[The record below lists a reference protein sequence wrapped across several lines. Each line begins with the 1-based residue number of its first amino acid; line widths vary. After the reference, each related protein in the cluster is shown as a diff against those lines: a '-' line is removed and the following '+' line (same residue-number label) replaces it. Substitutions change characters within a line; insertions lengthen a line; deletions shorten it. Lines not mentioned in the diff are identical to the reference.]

1 MSHRLVQLRS
11 AIAALRPEDVAGQA
25 FAVDA
30 HEHISFPGHI
40 SFDQR
45 QVMLS
50 VQLRAVEI
58 QIEIAVFSRHLHHL
72 HSLDQFFPG
81 ATVFDQ
87 RLNGADLQAVL
98 VREIDQFGQPRHR
111 AVIAHDLADHADGP
125 AAAQF
130 HQVHRRFRVA
140 GALQHAA
147 GLGAQGKDMPRLH
160 QVFRHRG
167 RVRHDLNGARPI
179 RGADAGGNPARRVH
193 AHLEIGFERL
203 AVLRHHP
210 LDAQLL
216 QPVGRGGHADQA
228 TAVLGHEIDCL
239 GCGVFSGHD
248 QIAFILAVG
257 VIDDDDQLAFTQ
269 VLDHRLDRINRCFHC
284 VV

>member
-1 MSHRLVQLRS
+1 MF
-11 AIAALRPEDVAGQA
+11 
-25 FAVDA
+25 FAR
-30 HEHISFPGHI
+30 HI

-87 RLNGADLQAVL
+87 GLNGADLQAVL
-98 VREIDQFGQPRHR
+98 VCEIDQFGQPRHR

-147 GLGAQGKDMPRLH
+147 RLGAQGKDMPRLH
-160 QVFRHRG
+160 HIFRHRG

-203 AVLRHHP
+203 AVLHDHAF
-210 LDAQLL
+210 DAQLL
-216 QPVGRGGHADQA
+216 QPVGGGRHTNQSS
-228 TAVLGHEIDCL
+228 TEFGHEINCL
-239 GCGVFSGHD
+239 RRRVFGGHD

>member
-1 MSHRLVQLRS
+1 M
-11 AIAALRPEDVAGQA
+11 
-25 FAVDA
+25 
-30 HEHISFPGHI
+30 
-40 SFDQR
+40 
-45 QVMLS
+45 
-50 VQLRAVEI
+50 
-58 QIEIAVFSRHLHHL
+58 
-72 HSLDQFFPG
+72 
-81 ATVFDQ
+81 
-87 RLNGADLQAVL
+87 
-98 VREIDQFGQPRHR
+98 
-111 AVIAHDLADHADGP
+111 
-125 AAAQF
+125 
-130 HQVHRRFRVA
+130 A
-140 GALQHAA
+140 GALKHAA
-147 GLGAQGKDMPRLH
+147 WTRAQRKDVARLH
-160 QVFRHRG
+160 QVFRQG
-167 RVRHDLNGARPI
+167 RWIGHHFDRARPI

-216 QPVGRGGHADQA
+216 EPVGRGGHADQA